1 MSTVVVVDDEVEVDE
16 DELVEDVVDVEDM
29 VVLVLTRSQSD
40 HESSSA
46 SYSNTSNHQQ
56 PIAHSHAP
64 HLAAK
69 ASMKSRC

>member
-40 HESSSA
+40 HESWIYDRIKFSKL
-46 SYSNTSNHQQ
+46 Q
-56 PIAHSHAP
+56 
-64 HLAAK
+64 
-69 ASMKSRC
+69 